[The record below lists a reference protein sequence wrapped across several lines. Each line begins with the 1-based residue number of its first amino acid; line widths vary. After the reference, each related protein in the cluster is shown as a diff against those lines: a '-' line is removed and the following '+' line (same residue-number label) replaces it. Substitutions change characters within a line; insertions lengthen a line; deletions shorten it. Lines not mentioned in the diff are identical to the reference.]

1 MTPLAE
7 KLGETGLWHYGRL
20 TRQVEGEEVK
30 ADAKAKAKAKA
41 TAKEK
46 AKAQAKTTK
55 TKKVKGD
62 KYRVNIV
69 SEPLCDD
76 ILKYVGSSLAARHAG
91 CDLLDIYPG
100 AGLWSRKLHDLLQ
113 PRQHILLEPD
123 DQFYQPFLQPLLDKP
138 NVSLVPKSGIVWRD
152 LSNVLETMLPHQVE
166 RQRGPDHEPQRND
179 TLLVTANL
187 AFFPKRS
194 FSMFDSVA
202 QLVLYQFINSIRASS
217 LFHRYGLV
225 RMLLWV
231 EASDRH
237 PLLARSCQR
246 RKRLA
251 IDGEL
256 ATEWITE
263 IAGPDDFSQ
272 WFIRA
277 DNLDRASCQQALARM
292 KAAGITMPQGREPKS
307 VLKELGL
314 LLEETVVKEPKKR
327 GRPRKI
333 AEPVAPPE
341 TATVVEED
349 AQKPKKRGPKPKT
362 RLPEEEAA
370 PAPAPKKR
378 GRKPTNPLG
387 LGSTIQDLEASF
399 ANAADPLSAPAA
411 FERPYIIELR
421 ELEAMAIAGKIGPNG
436 PHASMYKHMLALQYR
451 HNREVRV
458 NMSTHK
464 LLQDR
469 ARLAADREAF
479 ETETAKRTGSE
490 KGEQRSE
497 DAEQK
502 EEGEQSEGGDQLDA
516 KRAELDAREAKWNAD
531 VDSLTVNSRKQFLLG
546 RDNLHLFRQ
555 SPPVL
560 TWDRRAYEPLVAQD
574 VDFFPNAPC
583 ALLDIQPKA
592 MHPLLRVG
600 RPDKSGDIFE
610 LLSRGMIAM
619 SAEPV
624 SKAIESVWPGA
635 ADGVLPH
642 CPSLT
647 DRKRGGDTVGG
658 PYGEL
663 TVRTLNET
671 QWIEI
676 LDAWMKW
683 PFRPTLPQLVAR
695 ITEEAEADPD
705 DDSVMM

>member
-20 TRQVEGEEVK
+20 TRQVEGEE
-30 ADAKAKAKAKA
+30 AKAKAKAKTEEA
-41 TAKEK
+41 KKGKTA
-46 AKAQAKTTK
+46 K

-76 ILKYVGSSLAARHAG
+76 IVKYVGPGLAERHTG
-91 CDLLDIYPG
+91 CDLIDIYPG
-100 AGLWSRKLHDLLQ
+100 AGLWSSKLHDLLQ

-123 DQFYQPFLQPLLDKP
+123 DQFYKPFLQPLLDKP

-152 LSNVLETMLPHQVE
+152 LSSVLDTMLPNQVE
-166 RQRGPDHEPQRND
+166 RPRGPDHEPQRND

-187 AFFPKRS
+187 AFFPKRG

-263 IAGPDDFSQ
+263 VAGPDDFSQ

-292 KAAGITMPQGREPKS
+292 KEAGISMPAGRIPKS
-307 VLKELGL
+307 VFKELGMPVPA
-314 LLEETVVKEPKKR
+314 EQMEAVVPEPKKR

-333 AEPVAPPE
+333 PEPEAVVNVVDDDAP
-341 TATVVEED
+341 
-349 AQKPKKRGPKPKT
+349 KPKKRGPKPKNPP
-362 RLPEEEAA
+362 PEVEQE
-370 PAPAPKKR
+370 PTPKKR
-378 GRKPTNPLG
+378 GRRPKYPLG
-387 LGSTIQDLEASF
+387 HGSTVQELEA
-399 ANAADPLSAPAA
+399 NMPEYVDPLSAPAV
-411 FERPYIIELR
+411 FQRPYVIELR
-421 ELEAMAIAGKIGPNG
+421 ELEAMAIAGKISPEG
-436 PHASMYKHMLALQYR
+436 PHAAMYKHMLSLQYR

-458 NMSTHK
+458 NMSIHK

-469 ARLAADREAF
+469 EQLAADRAAF
-479 ETETAKRTGSE
+479 KEEVVK
-490 KGEQRSE
+490 RSE
-497 DAEQK
+497 DQK
-502 EEGEQSEGGDQLDA
+502 ESERSEEI
-516 KRAELDAREAKWNAD
+516 KAELDAREAKWNAD
-531 VDSLTVNSRKQFLLG
+531 VDGLTVNSRKQFLLS

-560 TWDRRAYEPLVAQD
+560 TWDRRAYEPLIAHD

-592 MHPLLRVG
+592 MHPLFRAG
-600 RPDKSGDIFE
+600 RPDQSGDMFE
-610 LLSRGMIAM
+610 LILRGMIAM
-619 SAEPV
+619 GAEPV
-624 SKAIESVWPGA
+624 SKAIETVWPGA

-647 DRKRGGDTVGG
+647 DRKRGGDMVGG

-663 TVRTLNET
+663 AVRTLNET

-683 PFRPTLPQLVAR
+683 PFRPTLPQLVSR
-695 ITEEAEADPD
+695 ITEEAEVDPD
-705 DDSVMM
+705 DEGVMM